1 MKNNKIDEY
10 LTAIQKNLLI
20 KDIKVA
26 IEQSSYLPVNVS
38 SNNYMT
44 FLYILSPNSTP
55 QLEDDINMSVTMNYD
70 EGNSAP
76 KNEG

>member
-38 SNNYMT
+38 SDNYMT
-44 FLYILSPNSTP
+44 FLYVLSPNAAP
-55 QLEDDINMSVTMNYD
+55 QVE
-70 EGNSAP
+70 
-76 KNEG
+76 